1 MNKADHSLNSLCVM
15 VRVEYTSSAS
25 TRRIVWLGVYTSP
38 ARAAP
43 TIRSRYILLLRT
55 GFCTRTGDE
64 DEKSSRGRTSNNY
77 TLLSSSTFTMIPA
90 TKHSPCTTFSFF
102 TRGSA
107 LFHSS
112 SCSSLS
118 FYASSPTLATTE
130 NSELVSTRCISSAEN
145 H

>member
-1 MNKADHSLNSLCVM
+1 M

-25 TRRIVWLGVYTSP
+25 TRRIVWFGVYASHLRT
-38 ARAAP
+38 AP
-43 TIRSRYILLLRT
+43 TIRSRSILLLRT
-55 GFCTRTGDE
+55 GFCTNTGEE
-64 DEKSSRGRTSNNY
+64 DEKSSNGSTSNNY
-77 TLLSSSTFTMIPA
+77 DSPSPPAHTIIPA

-118 FYASSPTLATTE
+118 FYASTPSRAATE